1 MFGKNNLIMIKK
13 IYQKSNRHFV
23 AGLLAI
29 SVMGSGALA
38 GGPVNQ
44 PDRADSDLVYTAHLA
59 AGRVQP
65 VVVKVEKRP
74 KIELRLDADS
84 SDVISANKA
93 KKIKIRPG
101 LSNIQIKK
109 RKARRAA
116 ERKARMLARER
127 VKAAVYTPV
136 ITKVDYRTNFNK
148 LYRSAARRFGIPWQ
162 ILAAIHSAET
172 GQSGNTTIGSYAG
185 AKGPMQFISSTWAAY
200 GVDGDGDGFANI
212 YDVDDAVHSAAR
224 YLAANGGR
232 NDIRTALFHYNHAN
246 WYVNKVISIARNWG
260 YNR

>member
-109 RKARRAA
+109 EKQG
-116 ERKARMLARER
+116 ERLKEKPACWQGSELKQPSIPRLSLRL
-127 VKAAVYTPV
+127 
-136 ITKVDYRTNFNK
+136 ITGLILTNFTDRPPVDSVF
-148 LYRSAARRFGIPWQ
+148 LGRS
-162 ILAAIHSAET
+162 
-172 GQSGNTTIGSYAG
+172 
-185 AKGPMQFISSTWAAY
+185 
-200 GVDGDGDGFANI
+200 
-212 YDVDDAVHSAAR
+212 
-224 YLAANGGR
+224 
-232 NDIRTALFHYNHAN
+232 
-246 WYVNKVISIARNWG
+246 
-260 YNR
+260 